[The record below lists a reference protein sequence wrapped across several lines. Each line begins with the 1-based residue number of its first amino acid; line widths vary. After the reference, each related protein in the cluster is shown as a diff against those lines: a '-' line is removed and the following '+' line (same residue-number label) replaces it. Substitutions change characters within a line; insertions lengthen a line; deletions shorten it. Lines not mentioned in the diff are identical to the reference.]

1 MLRARAF
8 RQTNNKIVKI
18 QVHPTH
24 PWLVT
29 ADDTDHVSVWNW
41 EHRQVIYELKAGGV
55 DERRLV
61 GAKLEK
67 LAEGDSDYKGKPT
80 EAIRGGSVKQVKF
93 YDDDVRYWQLWR
105 NRSAAA
111 ESPSAVD
118 HLTSGFTSP
127 APSTKGRHFLVICCE
142 NKAIFLD
149 LVTMRGRDVPKS
161 ELDNRSL
168 VCMEFLT
175 RSSAGDGPLVAFGS
189 TDGVIRVLSMIT
201 WKLARRY
208 TAGHKG
214 SIYCLMNFMASSGE
228 ALLVSGGSDGLL
240 ILWNADQGTD
250 SRDLVPKLSLK
261 AHDGGVVAVELSRV
275 SGSAPQLITIGAD
288 KTLAIWDTMTFKE
301 LRRIK
306 PVPKLA
312 CHSVASWCH
321 PRAPNLDILTCVKDS
336 HIWSIEHPTYSAL
349 TRPLCELSSL
359 VPPQVLATHKKLR
372 VFCMVAHPLQP
383 HLVATGTNVGIIVSE
398 FDPRAIPSAAFLPA
412 LSGSRENSAVYI
424 LGRELKL
431 LNFQILNTANPS
443 LGNNALS
450 ESGVSKLDAG
460 EHLTVKQTK
469 KKSVASVPHD
479 SYSVLSVSSSG
490 KYVAVVWPDILY
502 FSIYKV
508 SDWSIVDF
516 GSARLLAWDTCRD
529 RFAILESV
537 LPQRMPMI
545 PKGGSSR
552 KAKEAAAA
560 AAQAAAAAN
569 AASSASVQVRILLDD
584 GTSNILM
591 RSVGGRSE
599 PVIGLHGGALLGI
612 GYRTSRRISPVSA
625 TAISTIQSMP
635 LSGFG
640 NSNVSS
646 FSSYDDGSSQR
657 STESA
662 PLNYQLYS
670 WENFEPVGGML
681 PQPEW
686 TAWDKTV
693 EYCAFAYQQYMVI
706 SSLRP
711 QYRYLGNVAIS
722 HATGAVWHRRQLF
735 VATQTTIECVFVDA
749 GVTEIDIETRKMKEE
764 MKLKEAQARAV
775 AEHGELA
782 LITVEGAQSAKQE
795 KISLRAPLL
804 QVVRLASFQN
814 APSVPPFLS
823 LPRQSR
829 GDGDDMD
836 ERRASEVA
844 VGGGGVSVA
853 VTRFPVEQKRP
864 VGPLVVAGVRDG
876 VLWLIDRYMCAH
888 AISLN
893 HPGIRC
899 RCLAAYGDAISAVKW
914 ASRLGREHHDD
925 LAQFML
931 GMGYATEALHL
942 PGISKR
948 LEFDLAM
955 QSNDLKRALHC
966 LLTMSNSRDIGQ
978 DGLGLDLSDILSLT
992 AEKKEDVVEAVEGIV
1007 KFAKEFLD
1015 LIDAADATGNTDVA
1029 REALKRLATAG
1040 SVKGA
1045 LQGHELRGL
1054 SLRLANHGELTRLSG
1069 LINNLISIGLG
1080 RESAFSAAVLGDNAL
1095 MEKAWQDTGMLA
1107 EAVLH
1112 AHAHGRPSL
1121 KNLVQVWNKTLQK
1134 EVEQVSSTKTDAA
1147 SAFLASLEDPKLTS
1161 LSDAS
1166 KKPPIEILPPGM
1178 SSIFASISAP
1188 KKPLPTMKTPQPE
1201 PTKPLAIEEPAKP
1214 LAIEAPPPSSEE
1226 TPQAESAP
1234 ETATDSESAAPETAA
1249 DSEPAAP
1256 ETAAAESAAPETA
1269 AAAESAA
1276 PETAAVAESAAPET
1290 AAVAESAA
1298 LKTAAV
1304 AESAAHVDGPVTE
1317 TVSEPPAPEKE
1328 VTSVEDKSDPSSA
1341 PKTETAV
1348 ATEDNNQTMPPP
1360 PPPET
1365 TTTTTTTVKPTENAE
1380 TERKQRSKRLRVGGG
1395 AMSHMV
1401 FQSAAAPKP
1410 CLPIPRSTAALPCKL
1425 RRVSFVRASSSSLIE
1440 SVGDSVS
1447 GLERCFQLPFS
1458 GDSSPS
1464 SSSISIS
1471 ASSSPSAQMCP
1482 VMKGGKF
1489 GSVGAVTLE
1498 KGKLDMTQKKVESSP
1513 EIATGGGGGDIGK
1526 KINFGG
1532 GDGGDDDGDDDD
1544 YFDEFDDDDD
1554 GDEGGL
1560 FRRRMFLAEVLK
1572 HLYSFVT
1579 AHLFVLYQGG
1589 DDSVWLVSSDSEPPS
1604 SDPISQKVIILTE
1617 EDEDLVILD
1626 KEVEPAVKKAP
1637 KKKSPKK
1644 KPNSGRQ
1651 IPKEE
1656 NSAQEIS
1663 EDKDTDSIV
1672 AEEVATDKNTKPSS
1686 GSSSRLPLVLSEK
1699 VNRTKVLVECEGD
1712 SIDLSG
1718 DMGAV
1723 GRVVVSDTTED
1734 PDLLNYMFPCQI
1746 EAIMNDFIQLTPV
1759 SNVYEAETMVE
1770 GTLEGF
1776 SFESDDEGNKN
1787 AKTASKPPDDQSGD
1801 TAEVTKGSGKAKA
1814 KSENVVGKKR
1824 GRPSKEK
1831 QQQQQPAKKARKK
1844 KQKQVRYCSSLKMR
1858 KAPRIL
1864 ILNTMEVLSLDALPV
1879 GFRFSP
1885 TDEELV
1891 RYYLRQKINGRDDDV
1906 RVIRA
1911 VDMCKYEPWDLPD
1924 LSVVRTMDS
1933 EWLFF
1938 CPLDRKYPSGS
1949 RMNRAT
1955 IAGYWKATGKDRKV
1969 KSGSTKIIGVKRTL
1983 VFYTGRAP
1991 KGTRTCWIMHEY
2003 RATEKDL
2010 DGTKP
2015 GQNPFVI
2022 CKLFKKQDVVSEA
2035 SPECGVEPAVSSPT
2049 VVDEVRSEVELSEV
2063 SLAFPTKE
2071 EPKHSTDV
2079 AESSLVV
2086 YGECQSDISAPEV
2099 TTTELDHIDWRS
2111 YLEFES
2117 LDHTMFSPLHSQVQS
2132 ELGSAFNGF
2141 QYGSNEPFRN
2151 QNDPHIQTQYGS
2163 NDPDQY
2169 MFDLLDLT
2177 FQIPYELPEMKHLAQ
2192 PMPEQILYE
2201 PQSLVNTSNKINND
2215 VSETGIKIRTRRAQ
2229 AQGCAEQSVMQGN
2242 ASRRLLLQVNHNS
2255 PKPDTDS
2262 IKKEVKETTKGC
2274 GSFMRSKSSSEFI
2287 LKKVAAMGC
2296 SYRGLL
2302 KAGVVAVVF
2311 AMSVCSLTGQFR

>member
-8 RQTNNKIVKI
+8 RQTNGKIVKI

-24 PWLVT
+24 PWIVT

-67 LAEGDSDYKGKPT
+67 LAEGDS
-80 EAIRGGSVKQVKF
+80 
-93 YDDDVRYWQLWR
+93 
-105 NRSAAA
+105 AA
-111 ESPSAVD
+111 ESPSAVN

-168 VCMEFLT
+168 LCMEFLT
-175 RSSAGDGPLVAFGS
+175 RSSGGDGPLVAFGS

-208 TAGHKG
+208 TGGHKG

-240 ILWNADQGTD
+240 VLWSADHGSD
-250 SRDLVPKLSLK
+250 SRELVPKLSLK

-359 VPPQVLATHKKLR
+359 VPPQVLATHRKLR
-372 VFCMVAHPLQP
+372 VYCMVAHPLQP

-398 FDPRAIPSAAFLPA
+398 FDPRAIPSAAPLPA

-431 LNFQILNTANPS
+431 LNFQISNTANPS
-443 LGNNALS
+443 LGNNSALS
-450 ESGVSKLDAG
+450 ESGMAKGDSG
-460 EHLTVKQTK
+460 EQLTVKQTK
-469 KKSVASVPHD
+469 KQIVAPVPHD

-508 SDWSIVDF
+508 SDWTIVDS

-537 LPQRMPMI
+537 LPQRMPII

-612 GYRTSRRISPVSA
+612 GYRTSRRISPVAAS
-625 TAISTIQSMP
+625 AISTIQSMP

-670 WENFEPVGGML
+670 WDNFEPVGGML

-686 TAWDKTV
+686 TAWDQTV
-693 EYCAFAYQQYMVI
+693 EYCAFAYQKYMVI

-711 QYRYLGNVAIS
+711 QYRYLGDVAIS

-735 VATQTTIECVFVDA
+735 VATPTTIECVFVDA
-749 GVTEIDIETRKMKEE
+749 GVSEIDIETMKMKEE
-764 MKLKEAQARAV
+764 IKLKEAQARAV

-782 LITVEGAQSAKQE
+782 LIT
-795 KISLRAPLL
+795 
-804 QVVRLASFQN
+804 VVRLASFQN

-836 ERRASEVA
+836 ERSASEVA

-888 AISLN
+888 AISLS

-899 RCLAAYGDAISAVKW
+899 RCLAAYGDAVSAVKW

-1015 LIDAADATGNTDVA
+1015 LIDAADATGHADIA

-1054 SLRLANHGELTRLSG
+1054 ALRLANHGELTRLSG

-1080 RESAFSAAVLGDNAL
+1080 RESAFAAAVLGDNAL

-1112 AHAHGRPSL
+1112 AHAHGRPTL
-1121 KNLVQVWNKTLQK
+1121 KNLVQAWNKTLQK
-1134 EVEQVSSTKTDAA
+1134 EVEQAPSSKTDAA

-1166 KKPPIEILPPGM
+1166 TKPPIEILPPGM

-1188 KKPLPTMKTPQPE
+1188 KKPLPTLKPQE
-1201 PTKPLAIEEPAKP
+1201 PTKPLAVEEPAKP
-1214 LAIEAPPPSSEE
+1214 LAIEAPPSSEQ
-1226 TPQAESAP
+1226 PQTESAP
-1234 ETATDSESAAPETAA
+1234 ETAADPESAAPETAAASESAAPETAA
-1249 DSEPAAP
+1249 VSESEAR
-1256 ETAAAESAAPETA
+1256 ETAAGS
-1269 AAAESAA
+1269 ESAA
-1276 PETAAVAESAAPET
+1276 PETAAVAET
-1290 AAVAESAA
+1290 AEH
-1298 LKTAAV
+1298 LDK
-1304 AESAAHVDGPVTE
+1304 PVTE
-1317 TVSEPPAPEKE
+1317 TVSEPPVVEETPSEEK
-1328 VTSVEDKSDPSSA
+1328 SVPSST
-1341 PKTETAV
+1341 PNTETALG
-1348 ATEDNNQTMPPP
+1348 ATEVDSQTMPPP
-1360 PPPET
+1360 PPPEPV
-1365 TTTTTTTVKPTENAE
+1365 TTTVKPTENA
-1380 TERKQRSKRLRVGGG
+1380 
-1395 AMSHMV
+1395 
-1401 FQSAAAPKP
+1401 
-1410 CLPIPRSTAALPCKL
+1410 
-1425 RRVSFVRASSSSLIE
+1425 
-1440 SVGDSVS
+1440 
-1447 GLERCFQLPFS
+1447 
-1458 GDSSPS
+1458 
-1464 SSSISIS
+1464 
-1471 ASSSPSAQMCP
+1471 
-1482 VMKGGKF
+1482 
-1489 GSVGAVTLE
+1489 
-1498 KGKLDMTQKKVESSP
+1498 
-1513 EIATGGGGGDIGK
+1513 ATGRQQVTYPPIRSQPID
-1526 KINFGG
+1526 FG
-1532 GDGGDDDGDDDD
+1532 
-1544 YFDEFDDDDD
+1544 F
-1554 GDEGGL
+1554 
-1560 FRRRMFLAEVLK
+1560 
-1572 HLYSFVT
+1572 
-1579 AHLFVLYQGG
+1579 
-1589 DDSVWLVSSDSEPPS
+1589 
-1604 SDPISQKVIILTE
+1604 
-1617 EDEDLVILD
+1617 
-1626 KEVEPAVKKAP
+1626 
-1637 KKKSPKK
+1637 
-1644 KPNSGRQ
+1644 
-1651 IPKEE
+1651 
-1656 NSAQEIS
+1656 
-1663 EDKDTDSIV
+1663 
-1672 AEEVATDKNTKPSS
+1672 
-1686 GSSSRLPLVLSEK
+1686 
-1699 VNRTKVLVECEGD
+1699 
-1712 SIDLSG
+1712 
-1718 DMGAV
+1718 
-1723 GRVVVSDTTED
+1723 
-1734 PDLLNYMFPCQI
+1734 
-1746 EAIMNDFIQLTPV
+1746 
-1759 SNVYEAETMVE
+1759 
-1770 GTLEGF
+1770 
-1776 SFESDDEGNKN
+1776 
-1787 AKTASKPPDDQSGD
+1787 
-1801 TAEVTKGSGKAKA
+1801 
-1814 KSENVVGKKR
+1814 
-1824 GRPSKEK
+1824 
-1831 QQQQQPAKKARKK
+1831 
-1844 KQKQVRYCSSLKMR
+1844 
-1858 KAPRIL
+1858 
-1864 ILNTMEVLSLDALPV
+1864 
-1879 GFRFSP
+1879 
-1885 TDEELV
+1885 
-1891 RYYLRQKINGRDDDV
+1891 
-1906 RVIRA
+1906 
-1911 VDMCKYEPWDLPD
+1911 
-1924 LSVVRTMDS
+1924 
-1933 EWLFF
+1933 
-1938 CPLDRKYPSGS
+1938 
-1949 RMNRAT
+1949 
-1955 IAGYWKATGKDRKV
+1955 
-1969 KSGSTKIIGVKRTL
+1969 
-1983 VFYTGRAP
+1983 
-1991 KGTRTCWIMHEY
+1991 
-2003 RATEKDL
+2003 
-2010 DGTKP
+2010 
-2015 GQNPFVI
+2015 
-2022 CKLFKKQDVVSEA
+2022 
-2035 SPECGVEPAVSSPT
+2035 
-2049 VVDEVRSEVELSEV
+2049 
-2063 SLAFPTKE
+2063 
-2071 EPKHSTDV
+2071 
-2079 AESSLVV
+2079 
-2086 YGECQSDISAPEV
+2086 
-2099 TTTELDHIDWRS
+2099 
-2111 YLEFES
+2111 
-2117 LDHTMFSPLHSQVQS
+2117 
-2132 ELGSAFNGF
+2132 
-2141 QYGSNEPFRN
+2141 
-2151 QNDPHIQTQYGS
+2151 
-2163 NDPDQY
+2163 
-2169 MFDLLDLT
+2169 
-2177 FQIPYELPEMKHLAQ
+2177 
-2192 PMPEQILYE
+2192 
-2201 PQSLVNTSNKINND
+2201 
-2215 VSETGIKIRTRRAQ
+2215 
-2229 AQGCAEQSVMQGN
+2229 
-2242 ASRRLLLQVNHNS
+2242 
-2255 PKPDTDS
+2255 
-2262 IKKEVKETTKGC
+2262 
-2274 GSFMRSKSSSEFI
+2274 
-2287 LKKVAAMGC
+2287 
-2296 SYRGLL
+2296 
-2302 KAGVVAVVF
+2302 
-2311 AMSVCSLTGQFR
+2311 